1 MHSIGRFYCQQE
13 LHSIEAKVSCVDVD
27 ECLTVHVCKLF
38 NVFSNY
44 VTRKLRIY
52 VYSSISRMIT
62 YLRVLQMIKH
72 ANKSLSWVKSVENTA
87 ISANEAASYL
97 IAKTRSLQCI
107 SVYHLYTTLVL
118 PVIEYS
124 SFTWGLRPFDL
135 KFRIT

>member
-1 MHSIGRFYCQQE
+1 M
-13 LHSIEAKVSCVDVD
+13 
-27 ECLTVHVCKLF
+27 TVHVCKLF

-124 SFTWGLRPFDL
+124 SFTWGLRPFDQIS
-135 KFRIT
+135 RIQNNLMRSFLRCRKKCPNSHPVMRFGVGI